1 MPNQAKWYFDFVSP
15 FSYLQFRRL
24 DRVPPALEYEMV
36 PVLFAGLLK
45 HWEHKGPAEI
55 QPKRVDTYR
64 HCQWLAGH
72 LGVPFQMPQAHP
84 FNPLPYLRLC
94 LSLGSSPKVVGE
106 IFNYIWDRGGARP
119 YRGRHRRTCPTARRR
134 KSCGPD
140 LNSPSA
146 KQELRANTEQAIA
159 EGVYGVPTFV
169 VDTERFWGL
178 DQMEML
184 SEWFA
189 NQDEMTQISTK
200 RFTTFPSGL

>member
-24 DRVPPALEYEMV
+24 DRLPPALEYEMV

-72 LGVPFQMPQAHP
+72 LGIPFQMPQAHP

-106 IFNYIWDRGGARP
+106 IFNYLWAEGAPAQTEAGIAELAQRL
-119 YRGRHRRTCPTARRR
+119 GVENLAEE
-134 KSCGPD
+134 
-140 LNSPSA
+140 LNSPAA

-184 SEWFA
+184 SEWFV
-189 NQDEMTQISTK
+189 NQDEMIQISTK
-200 RFTTFPSGL
+200 RFTKFPSGL

>member
-1 MPNQAKWYFDFVSP
+1 MPTQAKWYFDFVSP
-15 FSYLQFRRL
+15 FAYLQFRRL
-24 DRVPPALEYEMV
+24 DRVPPALDYEMV

-55 QPKRVDTYR
+55 HPKRVDTYR
-64 HCQWLAGH
+64 HCQWLAGR

-106 IFNYIWDRGGARP
+106 IFNYIWTEGAPAHTEAGIAEIAQRL
-119 YRGRHRRTCPTARRR
+119 GIENLAEE
-134 KSCGPD
+134 
-140 LNSPSA
+140 LNSPTA
-146 KQELRANTEQAIA
+146 KQKLRANTEQAIA

-200 RFTTFPSGL
+200 RFTKFPSGL

>member
-15 FSYLQFRRL
+15 FAYLQFRRL
-24 DRVPPALEYEMV
+24 DQVPSALEYEMV

-64 HCQWLAGH
+64 HCQWLAGR
-72 LGVPFQMPQAHP
+72 LDVPFQMPQAHP

-106 IFNYIWDRGGARP
+106 IFNYIWTEGAPAHTEAGIAELAQRL
-119 YRGRHRRTCPTARRR
+119 GVKNLAEE
-134 KSCGPD
+134 

>member
-15 FSYLQFRRL
+15 FSYLQFKRL

-106 IFNYIWDRGGARP
+106 IFNYLWAEGAPAHTEAGIAELAQRL
-119 YRGRHRRTCPTARRR
+119 GVENLAEE
-134 KSCGPD
+134 
-140 LNSPSA
+140 LNSSNA

-184 SEWFA
+184 SEWFV

-200 RFTTFPSGL
+200 RFTKFPSGL

>member
-24 DRVPPALEYEMV
+24 DRLPPALEYEMV

-94 LSLGSSPKVVGE
+94 ISLGGSREIVGT
-106 IFNYIWDRGGARP
+106 IFDYIWTEGAPVHTDAGIQSLTDRLQVENLPHLFDSQA
-119 YRGRHRRTCPTARRR
+119 
-134 KSCGPD
+134 
-140 LNSPSA
+140 A

>member
-1 MPNQAKWYFDFVSP
+1 MPDQAKWYFDFVSP
-15 FSYLQFRRL
+15 FSYLQFKRL

-106 IFNYIWDRGGARP
+106 IFNYLWAEGAPAHTEAGIEEIAQRL
-119 YRGRHRRTCPTARRR
+119 GVENPTEE
-134 KSCGPD
+134 

-169 VDTERFWGL
+169 VNTERFWGL

-184 SEWFA
+184 SEWLA

-200 RFTTFPSGL
+200 RFTKFPSGL

>member
-15 FSYLQFRRL
+15 FAYLQFRRL
-24 DRVPPALEYEMV
+24 DRVPPTLEYEMV

-64 HCQWLAGH
+64 HCQWLADH

-106 IFNYIWDRGGARP
+106 IFNYLWAEGASAHTEAGIAELAQRL
-119 YRGRHRRTCPTARRR
+119 GVENLAEE
-134 KSCGPD
+134 
-140 LNSPSA
+140 LNSSSA

-200 RFTTFPSGL
+200 RFTKFPSGL

>member
-1 MPNQAKWYFDFVSP
+1 MPDQAKWYFDFVSP
-15 FSYLQFRRL
+15 FSYLQFKRL

-64 HCQWLAGH
+64 HCQWLADH

-106 IFNYIWDRGGARP
+106 IFNYLWAEGAPAQTEAGIAELAQRL
-119 YRGRHRRTCPTARRR
+119 GVENLAEE
-134 KSCGPD
+134 
-140 LNSPSA
+140 LNSSSA

-189 NQDEMTQISTK
+189 NQDEMSQISTK
-200 RFTTFPSGL
+200 RFTNFPSGL